1 MDIKI
6 KILYFLGL
14 LIGTPIGASLGYVV
28 FRKLKSYSI
37 DYIGWWQE
45 QGVRMLIIGAIMAAV
60 MVSLYPWMQSH
71 FQRG

>member
-14 LIGTPIGASLGYVV
+14 LIGTPIGASLGYVA
-28 FRKLKSYSI
+28 FRKLKGYSI
-37 DYIGWWQE
+37 NYIGWWQD
-45 QGVRMLIIGAIMAAV
+45 QAVRMLIIGAIMAAV

-71 FQRG
+71 FHRG